1 MKLLQI
7 LTNDQGAIV
16 RLRTIIFY
24 IFTILIFHISCTN
37 EQKEI
42 GDLFTFAKSRS
53 NDLQLGIYITAHSV
67 NDYLATEAGRREAIS
82 IFRANGITK
91 AIVEV
96 YRSGLVVDKDLLENV
111 KNHFINN
118 NIEVAGGIATVP
130 GKNFGIRQEGQ
141 LGWFNWQNPKTQDD
155 LKKVMEM
162 SAKIFDEFIVDDFLC
177 TADTSLESNA
187 AKGDRTWSQYRR
199 DLLTELSYTI
209 FIEPAKRVN
218 PDITMIIKY
227 PQWYDRFHLFGY
239 DLEREPAL
247 FDKVWVGTETRGQF
261 TQRYG
266 FVQPYEGFV
275 NYQWIKDISG
285 DKIGGAW
292 FDHGDCD
299 ANDFI
304 EQAYQTVLAGAKEII
319 IFNYGNFVNGHKGHH
334 LLRTQFHL
342 LVDLAKSVAENSV
355 TGIAGYKPIHSDA
368 GGDLYIMDFIGS
380 LGIPLIPYHEYP
392 ENAKVIFLPTQ
403 AASDKDIYS
412 KIEKSLSQNVKIFIT
427 TGFLANA
434 VGGEKLA
441 SLVGIEYPTNITPIK
456 ADYVFNNGKSEKMKL
471 PLDLESELVLTI
483 GTSFLNAKVGSKSV
497 PFFVSSSKNNGKIFL
512 INSHTFSQC
521 DFDKVGEVLLCPKPL
536 GLMEIPQEWANTIR
550 NTILSSFGYEFNAP
564 TRITLQSLGDLEW
577 VIHNYN
583 QTKETISFTNTNF
596 INTKLYDGFTRKK
609 INASGENIVISL
621 EPRSRIWIKSENNND
636 DIE

>member
-1 MKLLQI
+1 
-7 LTNDQGAIV
+7 
-16 RLRTIIFY
+16 
-24 IFTILIFHISCTN
+24 
-37 EQKEI
+37 
-42 GDLFTFAKSRS
+42 
-53 NDLQLGIYITAHSV
+53 
-67 NDYLATEAGRREAIS
+67 
-82 IFRANGITK
+82 
-91 AIVEV
+91 
-96 YRSGLVVDKDLLENV
+96 
-111 KNHFINN
+111 
-118 NIEVAGGIATVP
+118 
-130 GKNFGIRQEGQ
+130 
-141 LGWFNWQNPKTQDD
+141 
-155 LKKVMEM
+155 
-162 SAKIFDEFIVDDFLC
+162 
-177 TADTSLESNA
+177 
-187 AKGDRTWSQYRR
+187 
-199 DLLTELSYTI
+199 
-209 FIEPAKRVN
+209 
-218 PDITMIIKY
+218 
-227 PQWYDRFHLFGY
+227 
-239 DLEREPAL
+239 
-247 FDKVWVGTETRGQF
+247 
-261 TQRYG
+261 
-266 FVQPYEGFV
+266 
-275 NYQWIKDISG
+275 
-285 DKIGGAW
+285 
-292 FDHGDCD
+292 
-299 ANDFI
+299 
-304 EQAYQTVLAGAKEII
+304 
-319 IFNYGNFVNGHKGHH
+319 
-334 LLRTQFHL
+334 
-342 LVDLAKSVAENSV
+342 
-355 TGIAGYKPIHSDA
+355 
-368 GGDLYIMDFIGS
+368 MDFIGS